1 MCGICGIVGH
11 KPASPIAFEALRR
24 LEYRGYDSAGIATLT
39 ASGDIERRRAA
50 GKLDNLERV
59 LKEHPL
65 HGTTA
70 IGHTRWATHGAPT
83 ENNAHPHEAGRVA
96 IVHNGIIENFAA
108 LKEELEAKGR
118 VFRTETDSETVAHLV
133 DDYLEQGLPPREAA
147 FAAIKRLE
155 GAYAIAMIFKDHEG
169 LLIGARH
176 GAPLAVG
183 YGDGEMF
190 LGSDS
195 IALAPMARKMTYL
208 EDGDWCELTTDSV
221 RIFDMTGSEVS
232 RPVQDLTFMAG
243 QVGKDG
249 YRHYMEKE
257 LHEHPVAIGQTLK
270 RITDPAS
277 KRITLPPMP
286 FDPAQVPRITITAC
300 GSAYYAG
307 MVGRYW
313 LESLAR
319 IPVEID
325 VASEMRY
332 REPPQPDKG
341 VALLIS
347 QSGETADT
355 LGVLRSLKKAGQS
368 IVSVLNVEHSTIGRE
383 SDLVLGMD
391 AGPEISVAST
401 KAFTAQLS
409 VLAALA
415 IEFARARGTM
425 DQAREERLTASLL
438 DLPSRAAE
446 VFTRTKDIQAMAA
459 LVAQARDVL
468 YLGRG
473 ICTPIAFEGAL
484 KLKEISYIH
493 AEAYA
498 AGELKHGPI
507 SLIDQTVPVV
517 AIAPSTILFD
527 KTLSNLQ
534 EAKARG
540 GRILVFTD
548 AAGAK
553 RLEGVAE
560 QIVIMPDVDAFVA
573 PILYAIPV
581 QMLAYEVALLKG
593 TDVDQPRNLAKSV
606 TVE

>member
-108 LKEELEAKGR
+108 LKEELEAKGC

-133 DDYLEQGLPPREAA
+133 DDYLKQGLPPREAA

>member
-108 LKEELEAKGR
+108 LKEELEAKGC

-133 DDYLEQGLPPREAA
+133 DDYLKQGLPPREAA

-221 RIFDMTGSEVS
+221 RIFDMTGAEVS

>member
-11 KPASPIAFEALRR
+11 QPASPIAFEALRR

-39 ASGDIERRRAA
+39 ASGNIERRRAA
-50 GKLDNLERV
+50 GKLDNLEHV

-65 HGTTA
+65 PGTTG

-96 IVHNGIIENFAA
+96 IVHNGIIENFAE
-108 LKEELEAKGR
+108 LKKELEAKGR

-133 DDYLEQGLPPREAA
+133 DDYLGQGLEPREAA

-183 YGDGEMF
+183 YGNGEMF

-208 EDGDWCELTTDSV
+208 EDGDWCELTPGHV
-221 RIFDMTGSEVS
+221 AIFDMTGSEVS
-232 RPVQDLTFMAG
+232 RPVQDLAFMAG

-277 KRITLPPMP
+277 KRIALPKMP

-368 IVSVLNVEHSTIGRE
+368 IVSVLNVEHSTMGRE

-415 IEFARARGTM
+415 IDFARARGTM

-446 VFTRTKDIQAMAA
+446 VFTRTRDIQAMAA
-459 LVAQARDVL
+459 VVAQARDVL

-540 GRILVFTD
+540 GRILAFTD
-548 AAGAK
+548 AEGAK

-560 QIVIMPDVDAFVA
+560 QVVIMPDVDAFVA

>member
-96 IVHNGIIENFAA
+96 IVHNGIIENFSA

-133 DDYLEQGLPPREAA
+133 DDYLGQGLDPREAA

-183 YGDGEMF
+183 YGNGEMF

-208 EDGDWCELTTDSV
+208 EDGDWCELTTDNV
-221 RIFDMTGSEVS
+221 RIFDMTGAEVS

-286 FDPAQVPRITITAC
+286 FDLAQVPRAVSYTH
-300 GSAYYAG
+300 
-307 MVGRYW
+307 
-313 LESLAR
+313 L
-319 IPVEID
+319 
-325 VASEMRY
+325 
-332 REPPQPDKG
+332 
-341 VALLIS
+341 
-347 QSGETADT
+347 T
-355 LGVLRSLKKAGQS
+355 LPT
-368 IVSVLNVEHSTIGRE
+368 N
-383 SDLVLGMD
+383 
-391 AGPEISVAST
+391 
-401 KAFTAQLS
+401 
-409 VLAALA
+409 
-415 IEFARARGTM
+415 
-425 DQAREERLTASLL
+425 
-438 DLPSRAAE
+438 
-446 VFTRTKDIQAMAA
+446 
-459 LVAQARDVL
+459 
-468 YLGRG
+468 
-473 ICTPIAFEGAL
+473 
-484 KLKEISYIH
+484 
-493 AEAYA
+493 
-498 AGELKHGPI
+498 
-507 SLIDQTVPVV
+507 
-517 AIAPSTILFD
+517 
-527 KTLSNLQ
+527 
-534 EAKARG
+534 
-540 GRILVFTD
+540 
-548 AAGAK
+548 
-553 RLEGVAE
+553 
-560 QIVIMPDVDAFVA
+560 
-573 PILYAIPV
+573 
-581 QMLAYEVALLKG
+581 
-593 TDVDQPRNLAKSV
+593 
-606 TVE
+606 

>member
-108 LKEELEAKGR
+108 LKEELESKGR

-169 LLIGARH
+169 LLLGARH

-208 EDGDWCELTTDSV
+208 EDGDWCELTTDNV
-221 RIFDMTGSEVS
+221 RIFDMTGAEIS

-277 KRITLPPMP
+277 KRITLPAMP
-286 FDPAQVPRITITAC
+286 FDPAQVPRVTITAC

-459 LVAQARDVL
+459 VVAQARDVL

>member
-415 IEFARARGTM
+415 IEFARERGTM

>member
-221 RIFDMTGSEVS
+221 RIFDMTGAEVS

-446 VFTRTKDIQAMAA
+446 VFTRTKDIQAMAT